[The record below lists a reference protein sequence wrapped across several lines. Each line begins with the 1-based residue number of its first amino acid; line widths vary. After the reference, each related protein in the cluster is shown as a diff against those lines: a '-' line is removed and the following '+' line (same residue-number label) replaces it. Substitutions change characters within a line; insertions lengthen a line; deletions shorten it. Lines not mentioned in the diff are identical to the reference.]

1 MQASLNNDTNLM
13 VLKREVDAGTCQKI
27 IDVATE
33 WDHAK
38 VEGGSRENLITD
50 KTRKSKIFWT
60 DEKWVVDK
68 IWRYMD
74 AYNEI
79 TGLNYNV
86 TRWESIQITKY
97 EKGDHYGF
105 HIDGKGSHNNTDDQG
120 TVRKISMTIQLNED
134 YEGGNFEIAYIER
147 GKLKTETVEKST
159 GTILMFPSNLHHRVK
174 PVTAGTRYSL
184 VAWFAGPPFK

>member
-38 VEGGSRENLITD
+38 VEGDSRENLITD

-147 GKLKTETVEKST
+147 GKLITEAVEKSK
-159 GTILMFPSNLHHRVK
+159 GTI
-174 PVTAGTRYSL
+174 
-184 VAWFAGPPFK
+184 